1 MPKTLL
7 VVDDKPELRLLLQE
21 YLTQEGYRVLT
32 AANGRQALDLA
43 RRERPDLI
51 ILDIMM
57 PEMDGYAFLRTYT
70 REASTPIILL
80 TAKVDE
86 TDRVLGLELGADDYV
101 TKPFSMRE
109 LAARVRAVLRRMD
122 KAARGANQGPEARL
136 RVADVVLDPTERRV
150 WVADREITDLTPTE
164 FALLETLMR
173 EPGRVF
179 TRAQLWERVAGV
191 ERFLRGDEH
200 TVNVH
205 IHNLRRKIEPNP
217 REPRYILTVYGV
229 GYKFRR
235 ED

>member
-21 YLTQEGYRVLT
+21 YFTQEGYRVLT
-32 AANGRQALDLA
+32 AANGAQALELA

-70 REASTPIILL
+70 REAPTPIILL
-80 TAKVDE
+80 TARVDE

-101 TKPFSMRE
+101 TKPFSLRE
-109 LAARVRAVLRRMD
+109 LAARVRAVLRRLD
-122 KAARGANQGPEARL
+122 KARAAADAPARL
-136 RVADVVLDPTERRV
+136 QVGDVVLDTPERRV
-150 WVADREITDLTPTE
+150 WVAGREITDLTPTE

-173 EPGRVF
+173 DPGRVF
-179 TRAQLWERVAGV
+179 TRAQLWARAAG
-191 ERFLRGDEH
+191 EGRFLQGDEH

>member
-21 YLTQEGYRVLT
+21 YFAQEGYRVLT
-32 AANGRQALDLA
+32 AANGAQALELA

-70 REASTPIILL
+70 REAPTPIILL
-80 TAKVDE
+80 TARVDE

-101 TKPFSMRE
+101 TKPFSLRE
-109 LAARVRAVLRRMD
+109 LAARVRAVLRRLD
-122 KAARGANQGPEARL
+122 KARAAADAPARL
-136 RVADVVLDPTERRV
+136 QVGDVVLDTAERRV
-150 WVADREITDLTPTE
+150 WVAGREITDLTPTE

-173 EPGRVF
+173 DPGRVF
-179 TRAQLWERVAGV
+179 TRAQLWARVAG
-191 ERFLRGDEH
+191 EGRFLQGDEH

-205 IHNLRRKIEPNP
+205 IHNLRRKIEPHP

>member
-32 AANGRQALDLA
+32 AADGRQALDIA

-70 REASTPIILL
+70 REANTPILLL

-109 LAARVRAVLRRMD
+109 LAARVRAILRRVE
-122 KAARGANQGPEARL
+122 KAAQDRGARAR
-136 RVADVVLDPTERRV
+136 RQVADVVLDPVERRV
-150 WVADREITDLTPTE
+150 WVAGREIPDLTPTE
-164 FALLETLMR
+164 FALLETLMQ

-179 TRAQLWERVAGV
+179 TRAQLWARIAGT
-191 ERFLRGDEH
+191 ERFLRVDEH
-200 TVNVH
+200 TINVH

-229 GYKFRR
+229 GYKFCR